1 MPMSRLCTGRSVMSR
16 PATWMRPESGNS
28 KPAIMRNDV
37 VLPQPEGPS
46 REKNSPAA
54 MSSVTPSTATTR
66 PSKVLVTF
74 SRRMVAEV
82 IHRQCHPEAEGRGT
96 FPDPQRS
103 LAMLG
108 MTVLPFQQFRHPRVD
123 VLLAGVVPFPV
134 GLDQRG
140 DLGLD
145 GEQFRVVLAV
155 ELHLLVR
162 RRVPHAFSQQLLHV
176 WPQHVVDIG
185 EGQLLHLG
193 ARRHVKHLLERQ
205 HAFRRTGKID
215 RLVLAVIAV

>member
-1 MPMSRLCTGRSVMSR
+1 MSRLCTGRSVMSR

-54 MSSVTPSTATTR
+54 MSSVTPSTATIR

-82 IHRQCHPEAEGRGT
+82 IQPHPEEAAQR
-96 FPDPQRS
+96 PSRRVARAPRLRPILRDAALRAAPQDEDFLNRS
-103 LAMLG
+103 S
-108 MTVLPFQQFRHPRVD
+108 FQELRHPRVD

-140 DLGLD
+140 DLGL
-145 GEQFRVVLAV
+145 G
-155 ELHLLVR
+155 
-162 RRVPHAFSQQLLHV
+162 
-176 WPQHVVDIG
+176 G
-185 EGQLLHLG
+185 
-193 ARRHVKHLLERQ
+193 
-205 HAFRRTGKID
+205 
-215 RLVLAVIAV
+215 